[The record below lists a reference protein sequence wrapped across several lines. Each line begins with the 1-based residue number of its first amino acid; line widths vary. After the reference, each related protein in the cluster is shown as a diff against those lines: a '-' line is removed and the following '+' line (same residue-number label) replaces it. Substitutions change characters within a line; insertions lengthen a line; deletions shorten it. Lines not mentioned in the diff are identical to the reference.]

1 MKKIYFMRGL
11 IYTTSGIEDI
21 LTLQS
26 QYYCVFNVTGLQ
38 IVDIYNVKTSN
49 DRIDLW
55 GNQ

>member
-11 IYTTSGIEDI
+11 IYTTSGIKDI

-38 IVDIYNVKTSN
+38 IVDIYNVKTSS

-55 GNQ
+55 GYQ